1 MADVVGASHGGDGGG
16 GDFPNNFNFS
26 GGSCRGT
33 GSGSA
38 GDVNGDNENTGGENT
53 NKRKR
58 IYRDIPGKVRGHW
71 KVRTIDRDGKF
82 GEACFKTIEVEKKA
96 GENLKIVVHF
106 PSGKDPPGDEG
117 QLLNRYIG
125 DVAKDTG
132 FLPVSAY
139 EWRLVERSL
148 KEDYWRTFFEPRFYI
163 APEEWRRGKKY
174 ILRKSGDA
182 WARNR
187 CRLFDHYYSASRSL
201 DDNLRATP
209 EGVSEAQWGAFLK
222 MRTDEN
228 KKKKVAQNKKNADKQ
243 KSHHAGGSRPYTRYH
258 EELFLQTGKEP
269 SRGEVWK
276 RANLRPN
283 GEWEDDLAAYIA
295 ERIDYHE
302 VQGVTRVPSYGD
314 SLDLAMRDADPQYK
328 GEHSGRVRTMGIS
341 LTPSQLIL
349 GESNSRVS
357 GASVTSAY
365 TSHGQVDYS
374 AAAREER
381 DRRIAE
387 LLQELERRDD
397 AREAEM
403 AQEKDRLG
411 AELRKE
417 KERLA
422 LEMQKEKQRV
432 EDVIHKERQRVARLE
447 AIVTQLSTTVLKAAD
462 EPFPYIDQE
471 ASDDEQAQAS
481 EKDDD

>member
-148 KEDYWRTFFEPRFYI
+148 KEDYWRTFFE
-163 APEEWRRGKKY
+163 
-174 ILRKSGDA
+174 
-182 WARNR
+182 
-187 CRLFDHYYSASRSL
+187 
-201 DDNLRATP
+201 
-209 EGVSEAQWGAFLK
+209 
-222 MRTDEN
+222 
-228 KKKKVAQNKKNADKQ
+228 KKVAQNKKNADKQ

-295 ERIDYHE
+295 
-302 VQGVTRVPSYGD
+302 VCVTRVPSYGD

-341 LTPSQLIL
+341 LTPSQV
-349 GESNSRVS
+349 N
-357 GASVTSAY
+357 
-365 TSHGQVDYS
+365 
-374 AAAREER
+374 
-381 DRRIAE
+381 
-387 LLQELERRDD
+387 
-397 AREAEM
+397 
-403 AQEKDRLG
+403 
-411 AELRKE
+411 
-417 KERLA
+417 
-422 LEMQKEKQRV
+422 
-432 EDVIHKERQRVARLE
+432 
-447 AIVTQLSTTVLKAAD
+447 VLTKH
-462 EPFPYIDQE
+462 I
-471 ASDDEQAQAS
+471 
-481 EKDDD
+481 